1 MIGVPSDNLPKP
13 ARAKDMLELNIVKS
27 DERRA
32 VDRSTVDCS
41 LMAYWRN
48 SMVHRHRQRPDS
60 SRTRRHRVDPHYDI
74 TDF

>member
-1 MIGVPSDNLPKP
+1 MIGVPSDNLSKP

-32 VDRSTVDCS
+32 VDRSS
-41 LMAYWRN
+41 
-48 SMVHRHRQRPDS
+48 SMVHRHRPRPDS